1 MQGLKVYQ
9 TQDTN
14 NEFASLIKQDL
25 DQRSATESAI
35 INGII
40 SRIDEKIIL
49 VDVGLKS
56 EGIIQKSELSIDEIE
71 NLKIGQS
78 LEVYVERLESK
89 QGEVILS
96 RDKAK
101 RIKSW
106 NRIQEAFDKQT
117 KVTGVIRSVVKGGFA
132 CEIFGIQA
140 FIPSSQLSDAQIK
153 NPHEYL
159 NKPLEFLIIKI
170 DTVRMNVIASRRAI
184 LEQSKNQSKDE
195 VLSKYKVG
203 DIVKGKIKAIQ
214 SYGAFVSI
222 ETIDC
227 LLHTSE
233 ISHLKVSSPE
243 DLFSVGEEISAKI
256 IEIDSEQKRMSLSI
270 KALTPDPYIGI
281 ENKFKVGEVY
291 DGKVTKLT
299 DWGAFIDLSD
309 GVVGLIHSSEI
320 KHLHKSVNPKT
331 VFKVGDTLKAKL
343 KELDTEKRKIN
354 LSYKDTLPNPIDEFK
369 NKYPIGTVLD
379 AKIVNK
385 KEFGLFLNTGDS
397 EIDIFVHYKQLDYS
411 ESSEALNN
419 YKKGDSIK
427 VKIIDIKDDKVNGSI
442 RALLED
448 PFDIFKDKKKGDIVT
463 CKIAEIMDNF
473 IKVNIGEKR
482 FQVVIKKTELA
493 IEKQDQR
500 TNRFAVGDAIDA
512 IIIDLDHKTRKVSL
526 SVKKLEE
533 KQQKE
538 MIKKYKNV
546 DSGAAL
552 ADILGPAL
560 KAEKTEK
567 KKTSKKKETKE
578 KSK

>member
-9 TQDTN
+9 TQDAN

-56 EGIIQKSELSIDEIE
+56 EGIIQKSELSIDEVE

-106 NRIQEAFDKQT
+106 NRIKVAFDKQT

-153 NPHEYL
+153 NPSEYL

-233 ISHLKVSSPE
+233 ISHIKVTSPE
-243 DLFSVGEEISAKI
+243 DLFSIGEG
-256 IEIDSEQKRMSLSI
+256 
-270 KALTPDPYIGI
+270 GI

-299 DWGAFIDLSD
+299 DWGVFIDLSD

-320 KHLHKSVNPKT
+320 KHLHKNINPKT

-343 KELDTEKRKIN
+343 KELDIEKKKIN

-379 AKIVNK
+379 AKIINK
-385 KEFGLFLNTGDS
+385 KEFGLFLNAGDN

-411 ESSEALNN
+411 ESSEAINKF
-419 YKKGDSIK
+419 KKGDTIK
-427 VKIIDIKDDKVNGSI
+427 IKIIDIQDDKVNGSI

-448 PFDIFKDKKKGDIVT
+448 PFDIFKNKKKNDIVT

-473 IKVNIGEKR
+473 LKVNIGEKR
-482 FQVVIKKTELA
+482 FQVVIKKNELA

-512 IIIDLDHKTRKVSL
+512 IITDLDHKNRKVSL

-533 KQQKE
+533 MQQIE
-538 MIKKYKNV
+538 IIKKYKNV

-560 KAEKTEK
+560 KAEKMEK

-578 KSK
+578 KSE

>member
-1 MQGLKVYQ
+1 MQDLKVYK
-9 TQDTN
+9 TQDIN
-14 NEFASLIKQDL
+14 DEFASLIKQDL
-25 DQRSATESAI
+25 DQRSARESAI
-35 INGII
+35 LNGII
-40 SRIDEKIIL
+40 SRIDEKIIF

-71 NLKIGQS
+71 NLKVGQS
-78 LEVYVERLESK
+78 LEVYIERLESK

-106 NRIQEAFDKQT
+106 NRIQEAFDKQS
-117 KVTGVIRSVVKGGFA
+117 KVTGIIRSVVKGGFA
-132 CEIFGIQA
+132 CEIFDIQA
-140 FIPSSQLSDAQIK
+140 FIPSSQLSDVQIK

-170 DTVRMNVIASRRAI
+170 DTTRMNVIASRRAI
-184 LEQSKNQSKDE
+184 LEQSKNQNKYE

-203 DIVKGKIKAIQ
+203 DLVKGKIKAIQ

-222 ETIDC
+222 ESIDC
-227 LLHTSE
+227 LLHMSE

-243 DLFSVGEEISAKI
+243 DLFSIGEEISAKI
-256 IEIDSEQKRMSLSI
+256 IEIDNEQKRMSLSV

-331 VFKVGDTLKAKL
+331 VFKVGDKLKAKL
-343 KELDTEKRKIN
+343 KELDSEKRKIN
-354 LSYKDTLPNPIDEFK
+354 LSYKDTIPNPIDEFK

-379 AKIVNK
+379 AKIINK

-411 ESSEALNN
+411 ESSEALNGYN
-419 YKKGDSIK
+419 KGDSIK
-427 VKIIDIKDDKVNGSI
+427 LKIIDIKEDKVNGSI

-448 PFDIFKDKKKGDIVT
+448 PFDIFKDKKKNDIVT

-473 IKVNIGEKR
+473 IRVNIGEKR

-560 KAEKTEK
+560 KAENTVK

-578 KSK
+578 KSE

>member
-9 TQDTN
+9 TQYTN
-14 NEFASLIKQDL
+14 NEFANLIKQDL
-25 DQRSATESAI
+25 DQRSATESAV

-56 EGIIQKSELSIDEIE
+56 EGVIQKTELSIDEIE

-117 KVTGVIRSVVKGGFA
+117 KVIGVIRSVVKGGFA

-227 LLHTSE
+227 LLHMSE

-256 IEIDSEQKRMSLSI
+256 IEIDNEQKRMSLSV

-281 ENKFKVGEVY
+281 ESKLKVGEIY

-299 DWGAFIDLSD
+299 DWGAFIDLGD
-309 GVVGLIHSSEI
+309 GVIGLIHSSEI
-320 KHLHKSVNPKT
+320 KHLHKNVNPKT
-331 VFKVGDTLKAKL
+331 VFKVGDSLKTKL
-343 KELDTEKRKIN
+343 KELDAEKKKIN

-369 NKYPIGTVLD
+369 NKYPIGTVLN

-385 KEFGLFLNTGDS
+385 KEFGLFLNTGDN

-411 ESSEALNN
+411 ESSEAVNN

-427 VKIIDIKDDKVNGSI
+427 LKIIDIKDDKVNGSV

-448 PFDIFKDKKKGDIVT
+448 PFDIFKDKKKSDIVT

-512 IIIDLDHKTRKVSL
+512 IIVDLDHKTRKVSL

-538 MIKKYKNV
+538 IIKKYKNV

-560 KAEKTEK
+560 NAEKIEK
-567 KKTSKKKETKE
+567 KKTSKKKETRE
-578 KSK
+578 KSE